1 MTEFLQ
7 AYGVWIVAGL
17 LLVLLV
23 LGTRNRDHGEGNN
36 GVRHP
41 GPTTAE
47 PTRTSAGGW
56 AKDGRPD
63 EAPPTKRGS
72 GCC

>member
-1 MTEFLQ
+1 MIEFLQ

-23 LGTRNRDHGEGNN
+23 LGTRNRDHREGDS
-36 GVRHP
+36 GLGHP
-41 GPTTAE
+41 GPTAE
-47 PTRTSAGGW
+47 PTQTSAGGW
-56 AKDGRPD
+56 VKAGRTD
-63 EAPPTKRGS
+63 EAAPTKRGS